1 MKYTFKK
8 TSLLTVKEHLD
19 NMIIIDKK
27 DFLVDALV
35 KLGLEPS
42 TQISIPR

>member
-19 NMIIIDKK
+19 IIIIDKK

-42 TQISIPR
+42 TQIGIPR